1 LVTWTVYR
9 SYNRSNAVLNL
20 YFSVYLNKNVT
31 SNKLI
36 RCIMFI
42 PLVHTIQNIF
52 YKQQSEKN
60 PSHLVVRMGARYEI
74 INVFAQIIL
83 IYRLV

>member
-1 LVTWTVYR
+1 
-9 SYNRSNAVLNL
+9 
-20 YFSVYLNKNVT
+20 
-31 SNKLI
+31 
-36 RCIMFI
+36 MFI